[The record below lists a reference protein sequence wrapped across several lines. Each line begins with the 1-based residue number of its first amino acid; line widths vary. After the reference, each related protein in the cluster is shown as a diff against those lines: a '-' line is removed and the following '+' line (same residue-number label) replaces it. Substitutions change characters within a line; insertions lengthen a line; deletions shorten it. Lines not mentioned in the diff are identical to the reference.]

1 MEYKKISKAE
11 HIRNA
16 LTENPDATLVS
27 IASKV
32 NCDLS
37 YVWSIRRKL
46 RKEGRIPGGA
56 VLSPFK
62 SVPYPAL
69 RVRPAPVETVVRPAP
84 TKEVATP
91 QHDEVNHPAHYTSG
105 GIETIDFI
113 EAKLSPEE
121 FRGYCLGNALKYL
134 SRTGKKGEAMTDLQ
148 KAKWY
153 LARVTPKG

>member
-1 MEYKKISKAE
+1 MKNNKAE
-11 HIRNA
+11 RVRIA
-16 LTENPDATLVS
+16 LTENPTATLAF
-27 IASKV
+27 IAAKV
-32 NCDLS
+32 GCDQS
-37 YVWSIRRKL
+37 YVWSVRRKL

-62 SVPYPAL
+62 SVPYPPFP
-69 RVRPAPVETVVRPAP
+69 VRPAPMET
-84 TKEVATP
+84 VATP
-91 QHDEVNHPAHYTSG
+91 QHDEVNHPSHYTSG

-134 SRTGKKGEAMTDLQ
+134 SRTGKKGDAMTDLQ